1 MCGNVKK
8 IIRLTT
14 ELAVQGCISLN
25 FQKEVLRIHLFSP
38 KFRTV
43 SVYSITVVPRFRT
56 SSVPTYSKI
65 NLKITLIFIIYFIKR
80 VEA

>member
-43 SVYSITVVPRFRT
+43 SVYSISPQIQN
-56 SSVPTYSKI
+56 SI
-65 NLKITLIFIIYFIKR
+65 R
-80 VEA
+80 VQY